1 MGLRVWGLLA
11 GQGLRRYMQG
21 KCRGGAGAGTEIWE
35 DEGAPQHWH
44 LHGGGGSEGSQR
56 QGGRRS

>member
-11 GQGLRRYMQG
+11 GQGLLRYMQG
-21 KCRGGAGAGTEIWE
+21 KCRGGARAGTEIWE

-44 LHGGGGSEGSQR
+44 PHGGVRG
-56 QGGRRS
+56 